1 MMVDIVE
8 VRPLEGYRLY
18 LRFEDGVEGSVD
30 ISNLVQSGGVF
41 EPLKERGFFEQVRV
55 DPDWGT
61 IGWPGEIDL
70 DRDVLYSQVTGIPI
84 AEQLRVNTGKPEAY
98 PTSR

>member
-8 VRPLEGYRLY
+8 ARPLEDYKLF
-18 LRFEDGVEGSVD
+18 LRFEDGVEGTVD
-30 ISNLVQSGGVF
+30 IGYLVQAGGVF
-41 EPLKERGFFEQVRV
+41 EPLKERSFFEQVRV

-70 DRDVLYSQVTGIPI
+70 DRDVLYSKVTGIPI
-84 AEQLRVNTGKPEAY
+84 AELLRSQKILEST
-98 PTSR
+98 